1 MSRDFLDSAI
11 AAVFCFVGACVF
23 AVFLALF
30 GFLSGCA
37 QTKVDK
43 VVDISVGQKPAQ
55 ACPKL
60 IMPPVGED
68 CLLDIQGDKVTAND
82 CGDTLLR
89 GYVRARSLL
98 KPAAPSNAVQ
108 PAH

>member
-1 MSRDFLDSAI
+1 VKNPIDELIEWVAASALFLLCFFI
-11 AAVFCFVGACVF
+11 AA
-23 AVFLALF
+23 AVT
-30 GFLSGCA
+30 GCA

-43 VVDISVGQKPAQ
+43 VVDISIGQKPAIS
-55 ACPKL
+55 CPKL
-60 IMPPVGED
+60 IMPPVGTD
-68 CLLDIQGDKVTAND
+68 CLLDIQGDKVVAND

-98 KPAAPSNAVQ
+98 KPAAPLPVSQ